1 MGGAIAIFFKGFF
14 VGFKIFFSFFF
25 PAYFSN
31 SPRQGCVV
39 FLVFVPRGSGSA
51 VFLLPLDG
59 ARPLFKYCSAR
70 ANSLL
75 SFRARH
81 SSPTPV
87 IPSEAEES
95 RGNEYFLI
103 PRDNV
108 FTVV

>member
-75 SFRARH
+75 SFRA
-81 SSPTPV
+81 
-87 IPSEAEES
+87 
-95 RGNEYFLI
+95 
-103 PRDNV
+103 
-108 FTVV
+108 